1 MKRDFLR
8 NFKVGDQELS
18 KEIIDAIMA
27 ENGRDIEAAKA
38 PYADYEAIKEQLKT
52 AQDGLKVFEQVDVSE
67 LQGKIKA
74 LQDDLSKKDSEW
86 QKKVDAMA
94 FDGRLKDAI
103 TAAKGKNAKA
113 IAALL
118 DVDTLRASKNQESDI
133 RAALEAV
140 KKDNDYL
147 FDADR
152 PAGYAAGTGSTGH
165 SGKYSPE
172 EAAIRAATPAQDPG
186 GGGRPGIKQAD
197 HPVHTVKWHQSQH
210 HAEDG
215 QDNGQRQTL
224 GFPVRIGEQG
234 AHPAVFFR
242 SHSGSLFL
250 FDILMGSYPCFA

>member
-52 AQDGLKVFEQVDVSE
+52 AQDGLKAFEGVDVSD

-74 LQDDLSKKDSEW
+74 LQADLAKKDSEW
-86 QKKVDAMA
+86 QNKVDGMA

-118 DVDTLRASKNQESDI
+118 DVDTLRASKNQETDI

-172 EAAIRAATPAQDPG
+172 EAAIRAAAG
-186 GGGRPGIKQAD
+186 LK
-197 HPVHTVKWHQSQH
+197 S
-210 HAEDG
+210 E
-215 QDNGQRQTL
+215 
-224 GFPVRIGEQG
+224 
-234 AHPAVFFR
+234 
-242 SHSGSLFL
+242 
-250 FDILMGSYPCFA
+250 

>member
-52 AQDGLKVFEQVDVSE
+52 AQDGLKAFEQVDVTE

-140 KKDNDYL
+140 KKAL
-147 FDADR
+147 GR
-152 PAGYAAGTGSTGH
+152 AGFSAG
-165 SGKYSPE
+165 
-172 EAAIRAATPAQDPG
+172 
-186 GGGRPGIKQAD
+186 
-197 HPVHTVKWHQSQH
+197 
-210 HAEDG
+210 
-215 QDNGQRQTL
+215 
-224 GFPVRIGEQG
+224 
-234 AHPAVFFR
+234 
-242 SHSGSLFL
+242 
-250 FDILMGSYPCFA
+250 

>member
-52 AQDGLKVFEQVDVSE
+52 AQDGLKAFEQVDVTE

-147 FDADR
+147 FGADR
-152 PAGYAAGTGSTGH
+152 PAGYAAGTGGAGRG
-165 SGKYSPE
+165 GKYSPE
-172 EAAIRAATPAQDPG
+172 EAAIRAAAPAQDPG

-197 HPVHTVKWHQSQH
+197 HPVHTVST
-210 HAEDG
+210 ASP
-215 QDNGQRQTL
+215 R
-224 GFPVRIGEQG
+224 RIWPPIS
-234 AHPAVFFR
+234 APATSTATASPWRPLPGGTRCRRPSSWLRPRPSWRR
-242 SHSGSLFL
+242 SSS
-250 FDILMGSYPCFA
+250 SS